1 MIIVPSLSP
10 NYNARNFP
18 TARGASRINMII
30 LHYTDVPTADEARS
44 LMQDPAH
51 KAAAH
56 YLVDTN
62 GAIEQLI
69 SDEHRAWHAGESYWA
84 GEEDINSVSLGIEIQ
99 NPGHRGGNKAY
110 PLAQIK
116 SVTALCR
123 HLIAKHD
130 LDKEAVLAHSDVAP
144 ARKIDPG
151 EWFPWADLAAHEVG
165 YWPTVCMADKMHATE
180 MAEEELIELLTMCG
194 YDMRQDLD
202 VVIAAFQRHFVPE
215 IFLDPDSVGKADVL
229 TRAKL
234 IHCAA
239 HAQSRGGALGMKRAL
254 TRA

>member
-1 MIIVPSLSP
+1 MIIVPALSP
-10 NYNARNFP
+10 NYNERQFP
-18 TARGASRINMII
+18 TQGGRSKISMII
-30 LHYTDVPTADEARS
+30 LHYTDMPTAEESRV

-51 KAAAH
+51 KACAH

-62 GAIEQLI
+62 GTIEQLV
-69 SDEHRAWHAGESYWA
+69 SDEHRAWHAGISYWA
-84 GEEDINSVSLGIEIQ
+84 GEEDINSISLGIEIQ
-99 NPGHRGGNKAY
+99 NAGHRGGSKPY
-110 PLAQIK
+110 PLQQIK
-116 SVTALCR
+116 AVTALCR

-180 MAEEELIELLTMCG
+180 MADEELIELLTICG
-194 YDMRQDLD
+194 YDMRQDLK

-239 HAQSRGGALGMKRAL
+239 HAEARGGALGLKRAL
-254 TRA
+254 TAA